1 MGIIINTHR
10 GRVAVGTTCPD
21 EAHTVASQVLGIP
34 ESSIGGIVAT
44 VDDINDAAEF
54 YGAEIL
60 CTDGCLCDDCK
71 QEMILENLPSDYFQ

>member
-34 ESSIGGIVAT
+34 EASIGGIVAT
-44 VDDINDAAEF
+44 VDDINEAAEF
-54 YGAEIL
+54 YGAVLL
-60 CTDGCLCDDCK
+60 CGDDCMCDDCR
-71 QEMILENLPSDYFQ
+71 QEMILANLPVDFLQ